1 MTNDGI
7 DPNTIIDVQSKQLL
21 KARINAAGYLETHRR
36 DQVKIVELGEEIVAL
51 EAALHTYI
59 NWVDILVAERDAR
72 IAELE
77 AAGQRLLYSHEEY
90 LRGDDRYPTDVIS
103 RMLAEFHAAF
113 IDEVK

>member
-7 DPNTIIDVQSKQLL
+7 DKDTIIDVQSKRLA
-21 KARINAAGYLETHRR
+21 KANANADGYLKTHRR

-77 AAGQRLLYSHEEY
+77 G
-90 LRGDDRYPTDVIS
+90 
-103 RMLAEFHAAF
+103 
-113 IDEVK
+113 EVE